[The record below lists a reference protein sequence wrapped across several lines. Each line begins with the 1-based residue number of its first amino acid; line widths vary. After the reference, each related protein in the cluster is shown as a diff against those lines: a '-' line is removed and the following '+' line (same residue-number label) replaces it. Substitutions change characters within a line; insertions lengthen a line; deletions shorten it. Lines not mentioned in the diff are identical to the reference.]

1 VKQSLPVVRLIS
13 YGMRFDDSFVND
25 MNELAKFMTQKGALK
40 EPINWSKDVDTT
52 FLRQID
58 PTLVTASSP

>member
-1 VKQSLPVVRLIS
+1 MK
-13 YGMRFDDSFVND
+13 FDDFFVND

-58 PTLVTASSP
+58 PALVTASSP